1 VAKRERE
8 YPGDTFRLLYAI
20 GEYTKPGE
28 GGADQRW
35 LKEQAVSVIVTLGV
49 KGAVFRTYDLAPSLI
64 MFRGVKMFAMMSQE
78 ALGDV
83 AKLYQD
89 GMIEKSRI
97 STSFYATIRAY
108 RITPAGL
115 ALVKRNLSRGSM
127 EGIDRIIRCDACG
140 KLVDFALSDE
150 GGPERRLAMNRVCGC
165 GTEGKHMDS
174 DRWTP
179 IHDGAEVSVVEDFF
193 SIGFLEYRTEAFWGD
208 RGI

>member
-1 VAKRERE
+1 VARRERE

-20 GEYTKPGE
+20 GEYTKPREGE
-28 GGADQRW
+28 PGQRW

-97 STSFYATIRAY
+97 NTSFYATIRAY
-108 RITPAGL
+108 RITRAGL
-115 ALVKRNLSRGSM
+115 DLVKRNLSRGSM
-127 EGIDRIIRCDACG
+127 EGIDRIIRCEACG
-140 KLVDFALSDE
+140 TLVDFALSE
-150 GGPERRLAMNRVCGC
+150 EAWPQRRLAMNRVCACTAKGQH
-165 GTEGKHMDS
+165 TDS
-174 DRWTP
+174 GRWPPT
-179 IHDGAEVSVVEDFF
+179 HDGAQASVVEDFF
-193 SIGFLEYRTEAFWGD
+193 SIGFLEYRAEAFWGD
-208 RGI
+208 CGI